1 MFDSVI
7 GGLEDRSAEGIA
19 GAAQNGSIP
28 NEAHYV
34 RIVDEARTLVEEGR
48 GGWRYIGSFGEL
60 PQWEPPA
67 GEERAEEPP
76 PPEPRP
82 EPRI

>member
-7 GGLEDRSAEGIA
+7 SGSTDRSAEGIA

-28 NEAHYV
+28 DEAHYV

-48 GGWRYIGSFGEL
+48 GDWIYIGSLGEL

-67 GEERAEEPP
+67 GGERAEEPL
-76 PPEPRP
+76 PPESRP